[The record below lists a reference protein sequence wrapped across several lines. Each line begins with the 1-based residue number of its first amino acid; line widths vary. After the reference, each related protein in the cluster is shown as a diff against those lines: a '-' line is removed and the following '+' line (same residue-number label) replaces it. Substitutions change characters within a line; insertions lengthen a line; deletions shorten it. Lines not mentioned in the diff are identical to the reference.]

1 MILDILLERKKR
13 VKYYTKEVKD
23 VLKEFNTSEDGL
35 TELEASKR
43 LTENG
48 RNELPK
54 AKHDSVLKLFFD
66 QFKNPIELLL
76 FFRLLQMKLL
86 MQ

>member
-1 MILDILLERKKR
+1 M
-13 VKYYTKEVKD
+13 KYYTKEVED
-23 VLKEFNTSEDGL
+23 VLKELKTSEDGL

-54 AKHDSVLKLFFD
+54 AKQDSLIKLFFD
-66 QFKNPIELLL
+66 QFKNPIELILVVTVIL
-76 FFRLLQMKLL
+76 SFVL
-86 MQ
+86 